1 MEIGKETVGVR
12 GHVWPPV
19 GRFPKLFASDHGSV
33 HPMDVTAL
41 VFYAAICGLL
51 SLASP
56 RLGRPFIRLAVGAV
70 VGIAAATLLPI
81 LRTAFGL
88 G

>member
-1 MEIGKETVGVR
+1 
-12 GHVWPPV
+12 
-19 GRFPKLFASDHGSV
+19 
-33 HPMDVTAL
+33 MDVTAL

-56 RLGRPFIRLAVGAV
+56 RLGRPFVRLAIGAV
-70 VGIAAATLLPI
+70 VGLAAAALLPI
-81 LRTAFGL
+81 LRSTFGL